1 MSLHST
7 LRPEQIV
14 KTVNTLEGRIEERF
28 PDSSLRQVCHE
39 LAEVSEQM
47 VERSAWIGKPI
58 LWLRVITWAV
68 CIGIIVGTAVTFFA
82 LDLGSED
89 FSSLQSSPDRLS
101 TFVTLTEA
109 AINDVLLI
117 GAAIFF
123 IFTIEKRYKRTR
135 ALKALH
141 ELRSIAHIIDMHQLT
156 KDPHRIMA
164 KPLFTGEGLS
174 PKLNMTG
181 SVEKFALVRES

>member
-1 MSLHST
+1 MSFHST

-14 KTVNTLEGRIEERF
+14 KTINTLEGRIDERF
-28 PDSSLRQVCHE
+28 PDSSLRKVCHE

-47 VERSAWIGKPI
+47 VERSDWIGKPI
-58 LWLRVITWAV
+58 LWLRAITWFI
-68 CIGIIVGTAVTFFA
+68 CITIIVGTALTFFA
-82 LDLGSED
+82 LGVSQED

-101 TFVTLTEA
+101 TVVTLTEA

-141 ELRSIAHIIDMHQLT
+141 ELRSIAHI
-156 KDPHRIMA
+156 
-164 KPLFTGEGLS
+164 LS
-174 PKLNMTG
+174 LIHI
-181 SVEKFALVRES
+181 

>member
-1 MSLHST
+1 MDWKTNSLAAGDH
-7 LRPEQIV
+7 L
-14 KTVNTLEGRIEERF
+14 G
-28 PDSSLRQVCHE
+28 
-39 LAEVSEQM
+39 
-47 VERSAWIGKPI
+47 
-58 LWLRVITWAV
+58 
-68 CIGIIVGTAVTFFA
+68 
-82 LDLGSED
+82 DL
-89 FSSLQSSPDRLS
+89 
-101 TFVTLTEA
+101 A

-174 PKLNMTG
+174 PKLNMTPFQLRRYLDYCSEMLALTGKIAAVYVQQFDDAVAIG
-181 SVEKFALVRES
+181 SASELETLSSGLSSKIWQKMSPIVSSTTIWNTKQRGRHFRSTSSIRASSERSR

>member
-68 CIGIIVGTAVTFFA
+68 CIGIIVVGQEKV
-82 LDLGSED
+82 
-89 FSSLQSSPDRLS
+89 SS
-101 TFVTLTEA
+101 T
-109 AINDVLLI
+109 
-117 GAAIFF
+117 
-123 IFTIEKRYKRTR
+123 
-135 ALKALH
+135 
-141 ELRSIAHIIDMHQLT
+141 
-156 KDPHRIMA
+156 
-164 KPLFTGEGLS
+164 
-174 PKLNMTG
+174 
-181 SVEKFALVRES
+181 

>member
-1 MSLHST
+1 MSWP
-7 LRPEQIV
+7 R
-14 KTVNTLEGRIEERF
+14 
-28 PDSSLRQVCHE
+28 SLNRWW
-39 LAEVSEQM
+39 

-164 KPLFTGEGLS
+164 CLLYTSPSPRDGLLS
-174 PKLNMTG
+174 RMP
-181 SVEKFALVRES
+181 SSA